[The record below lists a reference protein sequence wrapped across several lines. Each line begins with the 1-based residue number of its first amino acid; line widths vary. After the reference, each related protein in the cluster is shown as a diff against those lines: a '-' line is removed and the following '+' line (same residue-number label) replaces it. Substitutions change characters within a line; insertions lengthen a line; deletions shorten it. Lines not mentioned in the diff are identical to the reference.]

1 MPRYVVLLRGINL
14 AGRNKLAM
22 ADLRKW
28 LEAAGFTGVVTKGA
42 SGNAVVSSPLRSS
55 AAVRDK
61 VAAVVAK
68 GMKKEIALAVR
79 SAAEMER
86 VLAGAPFEGEEGEDE
101 LHVVNFLP
109 KGETYAVVKLK
120 GGRPDGYGKVDKKF
134 QDVATT
140 RSWKVVREL
149 AALAQGQA

>member
-1 MPRYVVLLRGINL
+1 MPRYVVLLRGVNL

-28 LEAAGFTGVVTKGA
+28 LEAEGFTDVVTKGA
-42 SGNAVVSSPLRSS
+42 SGNAVVTSRLRSPG
-55 AAVRDK
+55 AVRDK

-68 GMKKEIALAVR
+68 GMKKPIAVAVR
-79 SAAEMER
+79 SAVEMER
-86 VLAGAPFEGEEGEDE
+86 VIGRAPFKGEEGEDE

-109 KGETYAVVKLK
+109 DGETFAVVKIK
-120 GGRPDGYGKVDKKF
+120 GGKPDGYGKVDKEY

-149 AALAQGQA
+149 AALAQDQS